1 MEYIERVQFSEADE
15 DLDEDVPD
23 LLFIEEVLPLFLLDD
38 FLVQVAII
46 CELHNDAGIRRQVPE
61 AFALQEDF
69 LVADDGGV
77 FYGGQNANFI
87 ERILDLLFGEVSQFH
102 FL

>member
-23 LLFIEEVLPLFLLDD
+23 LLFIEEVPPLFLLDD

-46 CELHNDAGIRRQVPE
+46 CELHNDAGIRR
-61 AFALQEDF
+61 
-69 LVADDGGV
+69 
-77 FYGGQNANFI
+77 
-87 ERILDLLFGEVSQFH
+87 
-102 FL
+102 